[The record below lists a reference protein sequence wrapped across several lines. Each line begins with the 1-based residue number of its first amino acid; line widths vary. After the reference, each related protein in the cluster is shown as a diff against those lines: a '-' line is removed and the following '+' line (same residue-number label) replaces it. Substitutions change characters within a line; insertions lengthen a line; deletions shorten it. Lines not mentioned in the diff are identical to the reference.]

1 MQKKGL
7 SALKSALLISVVMVV
22 LCGVLYPLL
31 MTGISQMIFPS
42 QANGSLVK
50 VGDKVI
56 GSALLGQDF
65 SDPRFMKGRPSAVGY
80 NVYTAEEKKN
90 GQYTGVASG
99 SQNFAPSNPELLLRM
114 EASLEAF
121 LKANPTVDKA
131 DIPMDLL
138 TTSGSGLDPH
148 ISPEAAQI
156 QVPALAENTGISEQ
170 DLEQIIESRT
180 NRQVLAVFGEPTV
193 NVLLVNL
200 DIAQILQLI

>member
-80 NVYTAEEKKN
+80 NVYTVEEKKN